1 VHSAHTNTPDDDVI
15 KSVKEAIEENI
26 VYQRNTSLLL
36 KPKLTR
42 DEISTGLVQALINAI
57 YSHSD
62 SSLPFWSHVT
72 YRPEIE
78 TYWRKDSNNFI
89 LRGAPDYLIRT
100 SLPLPTFIP
109 TQDIKPLPEDRPIYT
124 PVNLQ
129 LFRRSFDTI
138 DIFGGFRLGSKRPYP
153 HTQIIVD
160 VRAFNNRDQL
170 MAIAS
175 RAQFGLTSAHAITME
190 LYRQRDRYPIKMPEV
205 LDPPV
210 TLQCVVT
217 DGRIFAFACYQLN
230 SLDLDQGEM
239 PNVLWVH
246 GPLALYETL
255 DKENGAVGVS
265 QDCVGLL
272 KAFLLNPLVEYSC
285 NRQVQG
291 NEQKDST

>member
-1 VHSAHTNTPDDDVI
+1 
-15 KSVKEAIEENI
+15 
-26 VYQRNTSLLL
+26 
-36 KPKLTR
+36 
-42 DEISTGLVQALINAI
+42 
-57 YSHSD
+57 
-62 SSLPFWSHVT
+62 
-72 YRPEIE
+72 
-78 TYWRKDSNNFI
+78 
-89 LRGAPDYLIRT
+89 
-100 SLPLPTFIP
+100 
-109 TQDIKPLPEDRPIYT
+109 
-124 PVNLQ
+124 
-129 LFRRSFDTI
+129 
-138 DIFGGFRLGSKRPYP
+138 
-153 HTQIIVD
+153 
-160 VRAFNNRDQL
+160 